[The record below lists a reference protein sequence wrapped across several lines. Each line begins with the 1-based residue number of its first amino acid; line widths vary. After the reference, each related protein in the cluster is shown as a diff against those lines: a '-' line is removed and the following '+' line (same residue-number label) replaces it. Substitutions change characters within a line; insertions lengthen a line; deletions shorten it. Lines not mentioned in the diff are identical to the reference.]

1 MKKLTLIL
9 LALCFM
15 FSCGQKEK
23 GIDCLTLSVDLN
35 QSPLKYN
42 DVFSNAEVIPL
53 ETTDSSLIVYPFEV
67 IEHKGNLYIY
77 DIHVNKAFVFDKKG
91 KFIRQIGRTGQGP
104 GEYSW
109 LQSISMDKKND
120 VVHLIEPIGKFHD
133 FTLDG
138 KLIATRKYPDGSAYH
153 SMHHS
158 GDYMVLWSPPIDSEE
173 DCIIIID
180 PQTMEIINTYEK
192 GPVILQDNGFYT
204 YNEDLFF
211 YETFKQNR
219 VYKVT
224 KDSLLLAYRWDFGKD
239 NLKLHNL
246 GLTYEDENHQVEN
259 DLFFNYLKDGTI
271 PYLIVRQA
279 QNNNYYY
286 ACLRHQYKYDKS
298 VFYRKSDGKYLIFGE
313 KFWNRPTNALVFT
326 DDYMIILLNR
336 DNYDNFKPILPESE
350 YKKLEAM
357 KEDDNPCLLKLY
369 FKK

>member
-133 FTLDG
+133 FTLDHWLSYYVC
-138 KLIATRKYPDGSAYH
+138 KT
-153 SMHHS
+153 
-158 GDYMVLWSPPIDSEE
+158 
-173 DCIIIID
+173 CIC
-180 PQTMEIINTYEK
+180 
-192 GPVILQDNGFYT
+192 
-204 YNEDLFF
+204 DLPSFHTV
-211 YETFKQNR
+211 EQLS
-219 VYKVT
+219 
-224 KDSLLLAYRWDFGKD
+224 DLL
-239 NLKLHNL
+239 
-246 GLTYEDENHQVEN
+246 
-259 DLFFNYLKDGTI
+259 
-271 PYLIVRQA
+271 
-279 QNNNYYY
+279 
-286 ACLRHQYKYDKS
+286 
-298 VFYRKSDGKYLIFGE
+298 
-313 KFWNRPTNALVFT
+313 
-326 DDYMIILLNR
+326 
-336 DNYDNFKPILPESE
+336 
-350 YKKLEAM
+350 
-357 KEDDNPCLLKLY
+357 
-369 FKK
+369 